1 MAIVFYGSSI
11 SELPPIPGGF
21 SDKTAHACEYA
32 GLGFLIARALAAE
45 RWPTFGLWTALAAV
59 ALSAAY
65 GLSDETHQLF
75 VPNRESD
82 VGDLLADV
90 VGAAAAVGVTMVW
103 GIISRRF
110 GLKIG
115 RS

>member
-1 MAIVFYGSSI
+1 MGVVFYGSSI
-11 SELPPIPGGF
+11 SDLPPIPGGL
-21 SDKTAHACEYA
+21 SDKAAHAWEYA
-32 GLGFLIARALAAE
+32 GLGFLMARALAAE
-45 RWPTFGLWTALAAV
+45 RWPVLRFSTALAAI
-59 ALSAAY
+59 ALSGAY
-65 GLSDETHQLF
+65 GVSDETHQLF

-82 VGDLLADV
+82 VGDVLADLI
-90 VGAAAAVGVTMVW
+90 GAAAAVGVTMLW